1 MEENLNPMPESVPE
15 PVPVPEAKPEPVP
28 VPKPVPL
35 FMARGRE
42 LIFGG
47 ATLLLAV
54 VLCNFVLFG
63 GFHLAFGLAFA
74 GIIGASWLYLSR
86 SGHRFGL
93 YEKALLS
100 LSLVICLGFGRSD
113 DVSIKLVMLL
123 FIFVAVN
130 LALCIGTGQNRRSPN
145 GAMSLLDAPR
155 AFFRLGFGSLAQSA
169 NGVASG
175 VRQGGAATRRMG
187 AVGTG
192 LLVSLPILVY
202 MIGQL
207 ISADAAFEGL
217 MDLLPELEPA
227 EYIVSV
233 FLGFFLAWILYSR
246 AVALARS
253 PKPMAAE
260 RKDKGVN
267 ALTVNTVLIMV
278 CLLYTVYLFSQLA
291 YLSGGLAGIL
301 PEEFT
306 LAEYAR
312 RGFFEMARL
321 CGVNLSIL
329 CLSIYLI
336 RQEKLPRLTK
346 IAGSFIGAVTIFL
359 VLTAS
364 AKMVMYIGSYGLTR
378 LRVLTEVIMLW
389 LSVTTVLITI
399 RLFRPKFGYM
409 KAVVLTA
416 MVLGTLVFWVDVNTV
431 VGRYNMNAYRSGKLE
446 TIDVS
451 HMRSLGSPGIPWLI
465 ELTEDEDPEVAQK
478 ARDLLKYRI
487 QDDYL
492 YEIDDFRG
500 WNFSRARGN
509 EALYAYRDE
518 TYGAIRDYLTE
529 KLEMPVTYGTP
540 NLYWDFA
547 FNPGSGRNLVELRFT
562 EEEAERFTQQLE
574 EAGWTALPVPA
585 GKRMLLVEHK
595 KLFGDLGKYP
605 ELSNIQ
611 EGWWLYRDLHSQKHD
626 LDNREG
632 HRYILAWYD
641 AQERRLYYF
650 EIDTLGR

>member
-1 MEENLNPMPESVPE
+1 MEENLNPIPE
-15 PVPVPEAKPEPVP
+15 PKPEPG
-28 VPKPVPL
+28 L
-35 FMARGRE
+35 IARGRE

-47 ATLLLAV
+47 TILLLAV
-54 VLCNFVLFG
+54 AMCNFVLFG
-63 GFHLAFGLAFA
+63 GFHLAFGLIFA
-74 GIIGASWLYLSR
+74 ATILASWLYLSK
-86 SGHRFGL
+86 SGHRFGS
-93 YEKALLS
+93 YEKALLI
-100 LSLVICLGFGRSD
+100 LSMVICLGFGRSD
-113 DVSIKLVMLL
+113 DVDIKLVMLL
-123 FIFVAVN
+123 FLFVAVN
-130 LALCIGTGQNRRSPN
+130 LALCIGAGQNRRSPD

-155 AFFRLGFGSLAQSA
+155 AFFRLGFGSLGQS
-169 NGVASG
+169 GSGIVSG

-192 LLVSLPILVY
+192 LLISVPILVF
-202 MIGQL
+202 MIAQL

-227 EYIVSV
+227 EYLISI
-233 FLGFFLAWILYSR
+233 FLGFFLGWILYSR
-246 AVALARS
+246 AVALAKS
-253 PKPMAAE
+253 LKPSFAE

-291 YLSGGLAGIL
+291 YLSGGLSGIL

-321 CGVNLSIL
+321 CGLNLGIL

-336 RQEKLPRLTK
+336 RLEKLPRLTK
-346 IAGSFIGAVTIFL
+346 IAGTFISAVTIFF
-359 VLTAS
+359 VITAS

-389 LSVTTVLITI
+389 LALTTILVTW
-399 RLFRPKFGYM
+399 RLYRPNFGYM

-416 MVLGTLVFWVDVNTV
+416 MVLAALIFWVDVNTV

-451 HMRSLGSPGIPWLI
+451 HMRSLGSPGIRWLI

-487 QDDYL
+487 GDDYL
-492 YEIDDFRG
+492 YDIEDFRG
-500 WNFSRARGN
+500 WNFSRAKA
-509 EALYAYRDE
+509 EELLYDYRDE
-518 TYGAIRDYLTE
+518 QYSAIRGYLTE
-529 KLEMPVTYGTP
+529 KLNMPITCGTP
-540 NLYWDFA
+540 NLTWGYAFA
-547 FNPGSGRNLVELRFT
+547 AGSDRNSLLLEFT
-562 EEEAERFTQQLE
+562 EEEAALFEQQLE
-574 EAGWTALPVPA
+574 EAGWAKLPVLP
-585 GKRMLLVEHK
+585 KMRQLLAENK
-595 KLFGDLGKYP
+595 KLFP
-605 ELSNIQ
+605 EMGSYNASSEDR
-611 EGWWLYRDLHSQKHD
+611 EGWWLYRDLHPQKHD
-626 LDNREG
+626 LDNRKG

-641 AQERRLYYF
+641 AEERCLYYF
-650 EIDTLGR
+650 DVDMLETGKAA